1 MEKKK
6 LKSMKS
12 ESMMTDFFQKYSYKN
27 EHVRRMKWVELYKI
41 TTDYTVT
48 LYVVLAENTK

>member
-1 MEKKK
+1 
-6 LKSMKS
+6 MKS
-12 ESMMTDFFQKYSYKN
+12 ESMMTDFFQKYPYKYK
-27 EHVRRMKWVELYKI
+27 HVRCMKWVELYKI